1 MAFTFDDYTD
11 YINYKFISR
20 FSESS
25 QTEYS
30 CTHCKSGNLVCDGEK
45 VSVVETPYSKKER
58 ADECWEL
65 EWVKYYFS
73 AHLVCNKCKESTF
86 CVGTGN
92 LEFYP
97 YNGPEENAPNRIEE
111 CYELELTPT
120 YFEPSIEIFKI
131 PKRCPEKISVELNNA
146 FKLAFSDFSAAGN
159 RIRSCLELYI
169 FELNPSATGSLHSK
183 VESIKQSEPS
193 VYELLMAVKWLGNEG
208 THEAS
213 LKEYDLAF
221 AFTALQ
227 HCLEI
232 TYNSDQAQL
241 KKLASLI
248 NSNKGSI
255 VKT

>member
-1 MAFTFDDYTD
+1 MSLTPDDYEV
-11 YINYKFISR
+11 YINYKFVSK
-20 FSESS
+20 FGVNSK
-25 QTEYS
+25 TNYA
-30 CTHCKSGNLVCDGEK
+30 CPHCKSGSLVCNEEK
-45 VSVVETPYSKKER
+45 VNIEETPNSKIER
-58 ADECWEL
+58 ADECWEQ
-65 EWVKYYFS
+65 EWARYSFN
-73 AHLVCNKCKESTF
+73 ANLICDKCKESTF
-86 CVGTGN
+86 CVGIGN

-97 YNGPEENAPNRIEE
+97 YNGPEENAPSRIEE
-111 CYELELTPT
+111 CYAIELSPV
-120 YFEPSIEIFKI
+120 YFEPSIEIFEI
-131 PKRCPEKISVELNNA
+131 PKQCPEKITIELNNA

-169 FELNPSATGSLHSK
+169 LELNPGAAGSLHSK

-227 HCLEI
+227 HCLKI
-232 TYNSDQAQL
+232 TYTSNQSEL

-248 NSNKGSI
+248 NSNRGSI
-255 VKT
+255 IKI